1 MYGYLEING
10 TKQQIKIYSQW
21 VKNQDVVSYVLQ
33 FITRWF
39 WQKKTTIKLVIWTYE
54 W

>member
-21 VKNQDVVSYVLQ
+21 VKNQDVATSYVLQ
-33 FITRWF
+33 FITWWF
-39 WQKKTTIKLVIWTYE
+39 QQK
-54 W
+54 